1 MPTRL
6 DNEGFLRTLTDL
18 LKNAETE
25 GSVYLEQ
32 KRLIRTGSDNVL
44 NAVSR
49 PYPLLFRAT
58 DGLKDKKK
66 RTAVSTIVSAE
77 QLPNFWSSYAEAL
90 KKGMGGLRRKEKK
103 RGKK

>member
-6 DNEGFLRTLTDL
+6 DNEGFLRVLTDL
-18 LKNAETE
+18 LKNAEIQ

-32 KRLIRTGSDNVL
+32 KRLTRTGADKVL
-44 NAVSR
+44 DAVAR
-49 PYPLLFRAT
+49 PYPLLFRAS
-58 DGLKDKKK
+58 DGLHDKKR
-66 RTAVSTIVSAE
+66 RTAISTVVKPE
-77 QLPNFWSSYAEAL
+77 ELPKFWSAYSEAL